1 MASADLIMKLRG
13 QDDLSKTIQGVKAEL
28 SDTEKK
34 ALKLDLIKK
43 EFDRIKDS
51 SMPLKRQLRQV
62 KALLGEMNMQGL
74 NKNDLFR
81 TMTQQAGE
89 MSDSMADANQ
99 AVAAF
104 ANDTMN
110 LEASAQALQLVAGGA
125 SLVTGAMGLL
135 GIEDEKVQQAMLKV
149 QSAISLVNGVTA
161 IANVLNKDSILMLR
175 IKKIMMD
182 ANTAST
188 ATNTVA
194 EGANAAAT
202 GISTVARNAWNVTVA
217 IGKALLGDFSG
228 LVLVAAAGLVT
239 YALCTDDSTDSQEKH
254 NKAVSDGQKIE
265 QDYSK
270 KVSSSTGEL
279 VGKYQVLRREWLSLK
294 TTAEK
299 TKWIE
304 NNQSAMD
311 GLGLSVNNLSDAE
324 NVFVENTSRVVA
336 ALEARAKA
344 EAAQQALVETYKKYY
359 EQKNRH
365 DTSTGDYYY
374 KVKPGDKI
382 NQDEAKAAGLGKGDG
397 SGWSSYTLSKQG
409 AAKVNAYRNRQ
420 AVQKKNQRNNKLDT
434 DLKKSTDF
442 YTDIIVDNTAI
453 ANKTLTSGKKTGK
466 NTGKGGGRTTTTKTT
481 PKTTPKTDKTEI
493 FNPDSLKGLEQHLSK
508 LQEEQGKLNPLNT
521 DAVEKYKNA
530 IEETKKK
537 IEQTKIKLG
546 IEVDE
551 KADENSLDALEDKL
565 KELEDK
571 RTKINVDD
579 TDSISKINADIDV
592 MKKDIEKK
600 KVKLGIEVEKSEPSI
615 KVEKESDNYTKGSNE
630 DKRLSYNNAQTKVS
644 TMKQDFEI
652 GIIGKDEFDS
662 QLKELNSQLENLGL
676 QKIDLEVDDSG
687 TIVDTS
693 DRLKELKET
702 LQNVTR
708 SMSGECGQ
716 MVEQFS
722 QLAEILGDEN
732 ADSATKAAAGL
743 VTMGEALQKI
753 GGDGMVAKV
762 GAVMAAIGQIIL
774 GFATASAQAASLG
787 PFGWLAFVGAGLA
800 TVATTIST
808 LKGFAEGGIIE
819 GASHS
824 GDKIVA
830 RVNAGEMVLN
840 KRQQG
845 NLFNLLDGNGIGHN
859 TGGGKV
865 EFVIKGSTLKG
876 VLNNYNDR
884 MNKL

>member
-13 QDDLSKTIQGVKAEL
+13 QDDLSRTLQGVKAEL

-81 TMTQQAGE
+81 SMTQQAGE
-89 MSDSMADANQ
+89 MSDAMGDANQ

-188 ATNTVA
+188 AANTVA
-194 EGANAAAT
+194 EGANATAT

-265 QDYSK
+265 QDYNK

-279 VGKYQVLRREWLSLK
+279 VGKYQVLRRQWLSLK

-299 TKWIE
+299 IKWIE

-311 GLGLSVNNLSDAE
+311 SLGLSVNNLSDAE

-344 EAAQQALVETYKKYY
+344 EAAQQALVDTYKKYY

-365 DTSTGDYYY
+365 DTSTGDFYHVA
-374 KVKPGDKI
+374 KAGDKI

-397 SGWSSYTLSKQG
+397 SGWTSYTLSKQG
-409 AAKVNAYRNRQ
+409 AAKVNAYRIKQ
-420 AVQKKNQRNNKLDT
+420 AKAKRNQRNNKLDS
-434 DLKKSTDF
+434 DLKKNTD
-442 YTDIIVDNTAI
+442 YYSDIIVENNAI
-453 ANKTLTSGKKTGK
+453 ANKTLTEGKKTGK
-466 NTGKGGGRTTTTKTT
+466 HTGKGGGHTTKTT
-481 PKTTPKTDKTEI
+481 PKTTPKTDKTEV
-493 FNPDSLKGLEQHLSK
+493 FDPSSLKGLEQHLSK
-508 LQEEQGKLNPLNT
+508 LQDEQGKLNPLNT
-521 DAVEKYKNA
+521 EAVEKYKNA

-537 IEQTKIKLG
+537 IEETKIKLG

-551 KADENSLDALEDKL
+551 KANENSLDALEDKL

-600 KVKLGIEVEKSEPSI
+600 KVKLGIEVEKSEPTI

-662 QLKELNSQLENLGL
+662 QLKELNSQLEDLGL
-676 QKIDLEVDDSG
+676 QKIDLEVDDDG
-687 TIVDTS
+687 IIVDTS

-702 LQNVTR
+702 LTNVTK

-716 MVEQFS
+716 MVEQFA

-787 PFGWLAFVGAGLA
+787 PFGWLAFLGAGLA
-800 TVATTIST
+800 AVATTIST

-819 GASHS
+819 GASHT
-824 GDKIVA
+824 GDKVLA

-840 KRQQG
+840 KRQQS

-865 EFVIKGSTLKG
+865 EFVIKGSALKG
-876 VLNNYNDR
+876 VLNNYNDK

>member
-13 QDDLSKTIQGVKAEL
+13 QDDLSKTIKGVKAEL

-51 SMPLKRQLRQV
+51 SMPLKRQLRQI
-62 KALLGEMNMQGL
+62 KGLLGEMNMQGL
-74 NKNDLFR
+74 DKNDLFKS
-81 TMTQQAGE
+81 MTQQAGE
-89 MSDSMADANQ
+89 MSDAMGDAKQ

-135 GIEDEKVQQAMLKV
+135 GVEDEKVQQAMLKV

-265 QDYSK
+265 QDYSN

-279 VGKYQVLRREWLSLK
+279 VGKYQVLRREWLLLK

-311 GLGLSVNNLSDAE
+311 NLGLSVNNLSDAE
-324 NVFVENTSRVVA
+324 NVFVSNTSRVVA

-344 EAAQQALVETYKKYY
+344 EAAQQALVDTYKKYY
-359 EQKNRH
+359 QQKNRH

-374 KVKPGDKI
+374 KVKTGDKI

-397 SGWSSYTLSKQG
+397 SGWSEYTLTKQG
-409 AAKVNAYRNRQ
+409 AAKVNAYRSKQ

-434 DLKKSTDF
+434 DLKKDTDF

-453 ANKTLTSGKKTGK
+453 ANKTL
-466 NTGKGGGRTTTTKTT
+466 KGGGHTSKHTGKSGGHTTKTT
-481 PKTTPKTDKTEI
+481 PKPDKTEV
-493 FNPDSLKGLEQHLSK
+493 FDPSSLKGLEQHLSK

-530 IEETKKK
+530 IEDTKKK
-537 IEQTKIKLG
+537 IESTKIKLG

-551 KADENSLDALEDKL
+551 KADENSLDSLEDKL

-571 RTKINVDD
+571 RTKIDVDD

-600 KVKLGIEVEKSEPSI
+600 KIKLGIETEKSEPTI
-615 KVEKESDNYTKGSNE
+615 KAEKESDNYKQGSNE

-644 TMKQDFEI
+644 TMKQYFEI

-662 QLKELNSQLENLGL
+662 QLKDLNKQLEDLGL
-676 QKIDLEVDDSG
+676 QKIDLEVDDDG

-702 LQNVTR
+702 LANVTQ

-716 MVEQFS
+716 MAEQFA

-819 GASHS
+819 GASHT
-824 GDKIVA
+824 GDKVLA

-840 KRQQG
+840 KRQQS
-845 NLFNLLDGNGIGHN
+845 NLFNLLDGNGIGQN
-859 TGGGKV
+859 TNGGKV
-865 EFVIKGSTLKG
+865 EFVIKGSALKG

>member
-13 QDDLSKTIQGVKAEL
+13 QDDLSKTIKGVKAEL

-51 SMPLKRQLRQV
+51 SMPLKRQLRQI
-62 KALLGEMNMQGL
+62 KGLLGEMNMQGL
-74 NKNDLFR
+74 DKNDLFR
-81 TMTQQAGE
+81 SMTQQAGE
-89 MSDSMADANQ
+89 MSDAMGDAKQ

-135 GIEDEKVQQAMLKV
+135 GVEDEKVQQAMLKV

-265 QDYSK
+265 QDYSN

-279 VGKYQVLRREWLSLK
+279 VGKYQVLRREWLLLK

-311 GLGLSVNNLSDAE
+311 NLGLSVNNLSDAE
-324 NVFVENTSRVVA
+324 NVFVSNTSRVVA

-344 EAAQQALVETYKKYY
+344 EAAQQALVDTYKKYY
-359 EQKNRH
+359 QQKNRH

-374 KVKPGDKI
+374 KVKTGDKI

-397 SGWSSYTLSKQG
+397 SGWSEYTLTKQG
-409 AAKVNAYRNRQ
+409 AAKVNAYRSKQ

-434 DLKKSTDF
+434 DLKKDTDF

-453 ANKTLTSGKKTGK
+453 ANKTL
-466 NTGKGGGRTTTTKTT
+466 KGGGHTSKHTGKSGGHTTKTT
-481 PKTTPKTDKTEI
+481 PKPDKTEV
-493 FNPDSLKGLEQHLSK
+493 FDPSSLKGLEQHLSK
-508 LQEEQGKLNPLNT
+508 LQEEQSKLNPLNT
-521 DAVEKYKNA
+521 EAVEKYKNA
-530 IEETKKK
+530 IEDTKKK
-537 IEQTKIKLG
+537 IESTKIKLG

-551 KADENSLDALEDKL
+551 KADENSLDSLEDKL

-571 RTKINVDD
+571 RTKIDVDD

-600 KVKLGIEVEKSEPSI
+600 KVKLGIEVEKSEPTI
-615 KVEKESDNYTKGSNE
+615 KAEKESDNYKQGSNE

-662 QLKELNSQLENLGL
+662 QLKDLNKQLEDLGL
-676 QKIDLEVDDSG
+676 QKIDLEVDDDG

-702 LQNVTR
+702 LANVTQ

-716 MVEQFS
+716 MVEQFA

-819 GASHS
+819 GASHT
-824 GDKIVA
+824 GDKVLA

-840 KRQQG
+840 KRQQS
-845 NLFNLLDGNGIGHN
+845 NLFNLLDGNGIGQN
-859 TGGGKV
+859 TNGGKV
-865 EFVIKGSTLKG
+865 EFVIKGSALKG

>member
-13 QDDLSKTIQGVKAEL
+13 QDDLSRTLQGVKAEL

-62 KALLGEMNMQGL
+62 KELLGEMNMQGL

-311 GLGLSVNNLSDAE
+311 SLGLSVNNLSDAE

-397 SGWSSYTLSKQG
+397 SGWTSYTLTKQG

-453 ANKTLTSGKKTGK
+453 ANKTLASGKKTGK
-466 NTGKGGGRTTTTKTT
+466 HSTKGGGHTTKTT
-481 PKTTPKTDKTEI
+481 PKTTPNPDKTEVY
-493 FNPDSLKGLEQHLSK
+493 NPDSLKGLEQHLSK

-600 KVKLGIEVEKSEPSI
+600 KIKLGIETEKSEPTI
-615 KVEKESDNYTKGSNE
+615 KAEKESDNYTKGSNE

-662 QLKELNSQLENLGL
+662 QLKDLNKQLEDLGL
-676 QKIDLEVDDSG
+676 QKIDLEVDDDG

-702 LQNVTR
+702 LANVTQ

-716 MVEQFS
+716 MIEQFA

-743 VTMGEALQKI
+743 VTMGGALQKI

-774 GFATASAQAASLG
+774 GFATASAQAAALG

-840 KRQQG
+840 KRQQS
-845 NLFNLLDGNGIGHN
+845 NLFNLLDGNGIGQN
-859 TGGGKV
+859 ANGGKV
-865 EFVIKGSTLKG
+865 EFVIKGSALKG

>member
-1 MASADLIMKLRG
+1 MSSADLIMKLRG

-34 ALKLDLIKK
+34 AAKLDLIKK
-43 EFDRIKDS
+43 EFDRIKES

-74 NKNDLFR
+74 NKNDLFKS
-81 TMTQQAGE
+81 MTQQAGE
-89 MSDSMADANQ
+89 MSDAMGDANQ

-202 GISTVARNAWNVTVA
+202 GISTIARNAWNVTVA

-254 NKAVSDGQKIE
+254 NKAVSDAQKIE

-270 KVSSSTGEL
+270 KVSSATGEL

-299 TKWIE
+299 TKWIAE
-304 NNQSAMD
+304 NQSAMD

-324 NVFVENTSRVVA
+324 NVFVSNTSRVVA

-344 EAAQQALVETYKKYY
+344 EAAQQALVDTYKKYY

-374 KVKPGDKI
+374 KVKTGDKI

-397 SGWSSYTLSKQG
+397 SGWSSYTLTKQG
-409 AAKVNAYRNRQ
+409 AAKVNAYRSRQ

-442 YTDIIVDNTAI
+442 YTDIIVDNTEI

-466 NTGKGGGRTTTTKTT
+466 HTGKGGHTT
-481 PKTTPKTDKTEI
+481 PKTTPKPDKTEV
-493 FNPDSLKGLEQHLSK
+493 FDPSSLKGLEQHLSK

-537 IEQTKIKLG
+537 IESTKIKLG

-571 RTKINVDD
+571 RTKIDVDD

-600 KVKLGIEVEKSEPSI
+600 KIKLGIETEKSEPSI
-615 KVEKESDNYTKGSNE
+615 KAEKESDNYNKGSNE

-662 QLKELNSQLENLGL
+662 QLKDLNSQLENLGL
-676 QKIDLEVDDSG
+676 QKIDLEVDDDG

-702 LQNVTR
+702 LANVTK

-716 MVEQFS
+716 MVEQFA

-774 GFATASAQAASLG
+774 GFATASAQAAALG
-787 PFGWLAFVGAGLA
+787 PFGWLAFLGAGLA
-800 TVATTIST
+800 AVATTIST
-808 LKGFAEGGIIE
+808 IKGFAEGGIIE
-819 GASHS
+819 GASHT
-824 GDKIVA
+824 GDKVLA

-840 KRQQG
+840 KRQQS
-845 NLFNLLDGNGIGHN
+845 NLFNLLDGNGIGQN
-859 TGGGKV
+859 ANGGKV
-865 EFVIKGSTLKG
+865 EFVIKGSALKG

>member
-13 QDDLSKTIQGVKAEL
+13 QDDLTKTIQGVKAEL

-34 ALKLDLIKK
+34 AAKLDLIKK

-74 NKNDLFR
+74 NKNDLFKS
-81 TMTQQAGE
+81 MTQQAGE
-89 MSDSMADANQ
+89 MSDAMGDANQ

-254 NKAVSDGQKIE
+254 NKAVSDAQKIE

-324 NVFVENTSRVVA
+324 NVFVSNTSRVVA

-344 EAAQQALVETYKKYY
+344 EAAQQALVDTYKKYY
-359 EQKNRH
+359 EQKNRR

-409 AAKVNAYRNRQ
+409 AAKVNAYRSRQ
-420 AVQKKNQRNNKLDT
+420 AVQKKNQRNNKLDS
-434 DLKKSTDF
+434 DLKKSTDY

-453 ANKTLTSGKKTGK
+453 ANKTLRSGKKTVK
-466 NTGKGGGRTTTTKTT
+466 NTGKGGGHTTTTKTT
-481 PKTTPKTDKTEI
+481 PKPDKTEV
-493 FNPDSLKGLEQHLSK
+493 FDPSSLKGLEQHLSK
-508 LQEEQGKLNPLNT
+508 LQEEQSKLNPLNT
-521 DAVEKYKNA
+521 EAVEKYKNA

-537 IEQTKIKLG
+537 IEETKIKLG

-551 KADENSLDALEDKL
+551 KS
-565 KELEDK
+565 
-571 RTKINVDD
+571 
-579 TDSISKINADIDV
+579 
-592 MKKDIEKK
+592 
-600 KVKLGIEVEKSEPSI
+600 VEKSEATI
-615 KVEKESDNYTKGSNE
+615 KAVKESDNFAIGSNE

-662 QLKELNSQLENLGL
+662 QLKELNSQLEELGL
-676 QKIDLEVDDSG
+676 QTIDLEIDDDG
-687 TIVDTS
+687 TIYDTS

-716 MVEQFS
+716 MVEQFA

-800 TVATTIST
+800 AVATTIST
-808 LKGFAEGGIIE
+808 IKGFAEGGIIE

-840 KRQQG
+840 KRQQS
-845 NLFNLLDGNGIGHN
+845 NLFNLLDGNGIGQN
-859 TGGGKV
+859 ANGGKV

>member
-13 QDDLSKTIQGVKAEL
+13 QDDLSRTLQGVKAEL

-34 ALKLDLIKK
+34 ALKLDLIKR

-74 NKNDLFR
+74 DKNDLFR
-81 TMTQQAGE
+81 SMTQQAGE
-89 MSDSMADANQ
+89 MSDAMADANQ

-110 LEASAQALQLVAGGA
+110 LEASAQALQLVAGSA

-265 QDYSK
+265 QDYNK

-279 VGKYQVLRREWLSLK
+279 VGKYQVLRRQWMALK

-299 TKWIE
+299 TKWIV

-311 GLGLSVNNLSDAE
+311 NLGLSVNNLSDAE

-344 EAAQQALVETYKKYY
+344 EAAQQALVDTYKKYY

-365 DTSTGDYYY
+365 DTSTGDFYHVA
-374 KVKPGDKI
+374 KAGDKI
-382 NQDEAKAAGLGKGDG
+382 DNDEARAAGLGRGDG
-397 SGWSSYTLSKQG
+397 GGGLSSYKLSAQG
-409 AAKVNAYRNRQ
+409 AAKVNAYRIRQ
-420 AVQKKNQRNNKLDT
+420 AKAKRDQRNNKLES
-434 DLKKSTDF
+434 DLKKNTD
-442 YTDIIVDNTAI
+442 YYSDIIVENNAI
-453 ANKTLTSGKKTGK
+453 ANKTLTGGKKTGK
-466 NTGKGGGRTTTTKTT
+466 HTGKGGGRTTTTKTT
-481 PKTTPKTDKTEI
+481 PKTTPKPDKTEV
-493 FNPDSLKGLEQHLSK
+493 FDPLSLKGLEQHLSK
-508 LQEEQGKLNPLNT
+508 LQEEQSKLNPLNT
-521 DAVEKYKNA
+521 EAVEKYKNA

-537 IEQTKIKLG
+537 IEATKIKLG

-551 KADENSLDALEDKL
+551 KS
-565 KELEDK
+565 
-571 RTKINVDD
+571 
-579 TDSISKINADIDV
+579 
-592 MKKDIEKK
+592 
-600 KVKLGIEVEKSEPSI
+600 VEKSEATI
-615 KVEKESDNYTKGSNE
+615 KEAKLSDNFNKGSNE
-630 DKRLSYNNAQTKVS
+630 DKRLSYNNAQSKVS
-644 TMKQDFEI
+644 TMKSDFEI
-652 GIIGKDEFDS
+652 GIINKDEFDS
-662 QLKELNSQLENLGL
+662 QLRDLNSQLEELGL
-676 QKIDLEVDDSG
+676 QTIDLEIDDDG
-687 TIVDTS
+687 TIYDTS
-693 DRLKELKET
+693 DRLKALQET
-702 LQNVTR
+702 LANVTQ

-722 QLAEILGDEN
+722 QLAEIIGDEN

-774 GFATASAQAASLG
+774 GFATASAQAAALG

-800 TVATTIST
+800 AVATTIST

-819 GASHS
+819 GASHT
-824 GDKIVA
+824 GDKVLA

-840 KRQQG
+840 KRQQS
-845 NLFNLLDGNGIGHN
+845 NLFNLLDGNGIGHSAN
-859 TGGGKV
+859 SGKV

-876 VLNNYNDR
+876 VLNNYNDM

>member
-74 NKNDLFR
+74 DKNDLFR
-81 TMTQQAGE
+81 SMTQQAGE
-89 MSDSMADANQ
+89 MSDAMADANQ

-254 NKAVSDGQKIE
+254 NKAVSDAQKIE

-311 GLGLSVNNLSDAE
+311 NLGLSVNNLSDAE
-324 NVFVENTSRVVA
+324 NVFVSNTSRVVA

-344 EAAQQALVETYKKYY
+344 EAAQQALVDTYKKYY

-397 SGWSSYTLSKQG
+397 SGWSSYTLTKQG
-409 AAKVNAYRNRQ
+409 AAKVNAYRNKQ

-453 ANKTLTSGKKTGK
+453 ANKTLKGGKHTSK
-466 NTGKGGGRTTTTKTT
+466 NTVKGGHTTKTT

-508 LQEEQGKLNPLNT
+508 LQEEQGKLNPLST

-565 KELEDK
+565 KKLEDK
-571 RTKINVDD
+571 RTKIDVDD

-600 KVKLGIEVEKSEPSI
+600 KVKLGIEVEKSEPTI
-615 KVEKESDNYTKGSNE
+615 KAEKESDNYTKGSNE

-662 QLKELNSQLENLGL
+662 QLKDLNSQLENLGL
-676 QKIDLEVDDSG
+676 QTIDLEIDDDG

-702 LQNVTR
+702 LANVTK

-774 GFATASAQAASLG
+774 GFATASAQAAALG

-865 EFVIKGSTLKG
+865 EFVIKGSALKG

>member
-13 QDDLSKTIQGVKAEL
+13 QDDLSRTLQGVKAEL

-34 ALKLDLIKK
+34 ALKLDLIKR

-254 NKAVSDGQKIE
+254 NKAVSDAQKIE
-265 QDYSK
+265 QDYSR

-279 VGKYQVLRREWLSLK
+279 VGKYQVLRRQWLSLK

-299 TKWIE
+299 IKWIE
-304 NNQSAMD
+304 ANQSAMD
-311 GLGLSVNNLSDAE
+311 SLGLSVNSLSDAE

-374 KVKPGDKI
+374 KVKTGDKI

-397 SGWSSYTLSKQG
+397 SGWSSYTLTKQG

-453 ANKTLTSGKKTGK
+453 ANKTLKSGKKTGK

-481 PKTTPKTDKTEI
+481 PKTDKTEV
-493 FNPDSLKGLEQHLSK
+493 FDPSSLKGLEQHLSK

-537 IEQTKIKLG
+537 IEETKIKLG
-546 IEVDE
+546 VEVDE
-551 KADENSLDALEDKL
+551 KADKNSLDALEDKL

-615 KVEKESDNYTKGSNE
+615 KAEKESDNYTKGSNE

-652 GIIGKDEFDS
+652 GIINKDEFDS
-662 QLKELNSQLENLGL
+662 QLKELNSQLEDLGL
-676 QKIDLEVDDSG
+676 QKIDLEVDDDG

-702 LQNVTR
+702 LANVTK

-716 MVEQFS
+716 MVEQFA

-787 PFGWLAFVGAGLA
+787 PFGWLAFLGAGLA
-800 TVATTIST
+800 AVATTIST

-819 GASHS
+819 GASHT
-824 GDKIVA
+824 GDKILA

-840 KRQQG
+840 KRQQS
-845 NLFNLLDGNGIGHN
+845 NLFNLLDGNGIGQN
-859 TGGGKV
+859 ANGGKV
-865 EFVIKGSTLKG
+865 EFVIKGSALKG

>member
-13 QDDLSKTIQGVKAEL
+13 QDDLSRTLQGVKAEL

-43 EFDRIKDS
+43 EFERIKDS

-81 TMTQQAGE
+81 SMTQQAGE
-89 MSDSMADANQ
+89 MSDAMGDANQ

-110 LEASAQALQLVAGGA
+110 LEASAQALQLVAGSA

-175 IKKIMMD
+175 VKKIMMD

-194 EGANAAAT
+194 EGVNAAAT
-202 GISTVARNAWNVTVA
+202 GVSTVARNAWNVTVA

-265 QDYSK
+265 QDYNK

-279 VGKYQVLRREWLSLK
+279 VGKYQVLRRQWLSLK

-311 GLGLSVNNLSDAE
+311 NLGLSVNNLSDAE

-344 EAAQQALVETYKKYY
+344 EAAQQALVDTYKKYY

-365 DTSTGDYYY
+365 DTSTGDFYHR
-374 KVKPGDKI
+374 VKAGDKI
-382 NQDEAKAAGLGKGDG
+382 DNDEARAAGLGRGDG
-397 SGWSSYTLSKQG
+397 GGGLSSYKLSAQG
-409 AAKVNAYRNRQ
+409 AAKVNAYRIQQ
-420 AVQKKNQRNNKLDT
+420 AKAQRNQRNNKLDAE
-434 DLKKSTDF
+434 LKKNTDY
-442 YTDIIVDNTAI
+442 YTDIIVENNAI
-453 ANKTLTSGKKTGK
+453 ADKTLTGGKKTGK
-466 NTGKGGGRTTTTKTT
+466 HTGKGGGRTTTTTTKTT
-481 PKTTPKTDKTEI
+481 PKPDKTEV
-493 FNPDSLKGLEQHLSK
+493 FDPSSLKGLEQHLSK
-508 LQEEQGKLNPLNT
+508 LQEEQSKLNPLNT
-521 DAVEKYKNA
+521 EAVEKYKNA

-537 IEQTKIKLG
+537 IEETKIKLG

-551 KADENSLDALEDKL
+551 KS
-565 KELEDK
+565 
-571 RTKINVDD
+571 
-579 TDSISKINADIDV
+579 
-592 MKKDIEKK
+592 
-600 KVKLGIEVEKSEPSI
+600 VEKSEATI
-615 KVEKESDNYTKGSNE
+615 KAEKISDNFGIGSNE
-630 DKRLSYNNAQTKVS
+630 DKRLSYNNAQSKVS
-644 TMKQDFEI
+644 TMKQDYEI
-652 GIIGKDEFDS
+652 GIINKDEFDS
-662 QLKELNSQLENLGL
+662 QLKDLNKQLEDLGL
-676 QKIDLEVDDSG
+676 QTIDLEIDDNG
-687 TIVDTS
+687 TIYDTS
-693 DRLKELKET
+693 DRLKELQET
-702 LQNVTR
+702 LANVTQ
-708 SMSGECGQ
+708 SMSGEVGQ

-732 ADSATKAAAGL
+732 ADATTKTAAGL

-774 GFATASAQAASLG
+774 GFATASAQAAALG

-819 GASHS
+819 GASHT
-824 GDKIVA
+824 GDKVFA

-840 KRQQG
+840 KRQQS
-845 NLFNLLDGNGIGHN
+845 NLFNLLDGNGIGHGAN
-859 TGGGKV
+859 SGKV

-876 VLNNYNDR
+876 VLNNYNDM

>member
-13 QDDLSKTIQGVKAEL
+13 QDDLSRTLQGVKAEL

-34 ALKLDLIKK
+34 AAKLDIIKK

-81 TMTQQAGE
+81 SMTQQAGE
-89 MSDSMADANQ
+89 MSDAMGDANQ

-265 QDYSK
+265 QDYNK

-279 VGKYQVLRREWLSLK
+279 VGKYQVLRRQWLSLK

-304 NNQSAMD
+304 DNQSAMD
-311 GLGLSVNNLSDAE
+311 SLGLSVNSLSDAE

-344 EAAQQALVETYKKYY
+344 EAAQQALVDTYKKYY

-365 DTSTGDYYY
+365 DTSTGDFYY
-374 KVKPGDKI
+374 KVKAGDKI
-382 NQDEAKAAGLGKGDG
+382 SNDEARAAGVGRGDG
-397 SGWSSYTLSKQG
+397 GGLTSYKLTGQG
-409 AAKVNAYRNRQ
+409 AKKINAYRNKQ
-420 AVQKKNQRNNKLDT
+420 AAQLRKQRNDKLDT

-453 ANKTLTSGKKTGK
+453 ANKTLRSGKKTVK
-466 NTGKGGGRTTTTKTT
+466 HTGKGGGHTTKTT
-481 PKTTPKTDKTEI
+481 PKPDKTEVY
-493 FNPDSLKGLEQHLSK
+493 NPDSLKGLEQHLSK

-521 DAVEKYKNA
+521 ESVEKYKNA

-571 RTKINVDD
+571 RTKIDVDD

-615 KVEKESDNYTKGSNE
+615 KAEKESDNYTKGSNE

-662 QLKELNSQLENLGL
+662 QLKELNSQLEDLGL
-676 QKIDLEVDDSG
+676 QKIDLEIDDDG

-702 LQNVTR
+702 LANVTQ

-716 MVEQFS
+716 MVEQFA

-800 TVATTIST
+800 AVATTIST
-808 LKGFAEGGIIE
+808 IKGFAEGGIIE

-840 KRQQG
+840 KRQQS

-859 TGGGKV
+859 ANGGKV
-865 EFVIKGSTLKG
+865 EFVIKGSALKG

>member
-13 QDDLSKTIQGVKAEL
+13 QDDLSRTLQGVKAEL

-34 ALKLDLIKK
+34 AAKLDLIKR

-254 NKAVSDGQKIE
+254 NKAVSDSQKIE

-311 GLGLSVNNLSDAE
+311 GLGLSVNSLSDAE

-344 EAAQQALVETYKKYY
+344 EAAQQALVDTYKKYY

-374 KVKPGDKI
+374 KVKTGDKI

-409 AAKVNAYRNRQ
+409 AAKVNAYRSRQ
-420 AVQKKNQRNNKLDT
+420 AVQKKNQRNNKLDS
-434 DLKKSTDF
+434 DLKKSTDY

-453 ANKTLTSGKKTGK
+453 ANKTLKGGKHTSRH
-466 NTGKGGGRTTTTKTT
+466 TGKGGGRTTTTKTT
-481 PKTTPKTDKTEI
+481 TKTTPKTDKAEV
-493 FNPDSLKGLEQHLSK
+493 FDPSSLKGLEQHLSK
-508 LQEEQGKLNPLNT
+508 LQEEQSKLNPLST
-521 DAVEKYKNA
+521 EAVEKYKNA

-551 KADENSLDALEDKL
+551 KS
-565 KELEDK
+565 
-571 RTKINVDD
+571 
-579 TDSISKINADIDV
+579 
-592 MKKDIEKK
+592 
-600 KVKLGIEVEKSEPSI
+600 VEKSEATI
-615 KVEKESDNYTKGSNE
+615 KEQKISDYFGKGSNE
-630 DKRLSYNNAQTKVS
+630 DKRLSYNNAQSKVS
-644 TMKQDFEI
+644 TMKSDFEI
-652 GIIGKDEFDS
+652 GIINKDEFDS
-662 QLKELNSQLENLGL
+662 QLKELNSQLEDLGL
-676 QKIDLEVDDSG
+676 QTIDLEIDDNG
-687 TIVDTS
+687 TIYDTS
-693 DRLKELKET
+693 DRLKALKET
-702 LQNVTR
+702 LANVTR

-787 PFGWLAFVGAGLA
+787 PFGWLAFLGAGLA
-800 TVATTIST
+800 AVATTIST

-840 KRQQG
+840 KRQQS
-845 NLFNLLDGNGIGHN
+845 NLFNLLDGNGIGQN
-859 TGGGKV
+859 ANGGKV

>member
-74 NKNDLFR
+74 DKNDLFR
-81 TMTQQAGE
+81 SMTQQAGE
-89 MSDSMADANQ
+89 MSDAMADANQ

-254 NKAVSDGQKIE
+254 NKAVSDAQKIE

-311 GLGLSVNNLSDAE
+311 NLGLSVNNLSDAE
-324 NVFVENTSRVVA
+324 NVFVSNTSRVVA

-344 EAAQQALVETYKKYY
+344 EAAQQALVDTYKKYY

-374 KVKPGDKI
+374 KVKTGDKI

-409 AAKVNAYRNRQ
+409 AAKVNAYRSRQ
-420 AVQKKNQRNNKLDT
+420 AVQKKNQRNNRLDT
-434 DLKKSTDF
+434 YLKKSTDF

-453 ANKTLTSGKKTGK
+453 ANKTLKGGKHTSK
-466 NTGKGGGRTTTTKTT
+466 NTVKGGHTTKTT
-481 PKTTPKTDKTEI
+481 QKTTPKTDKTEI

-508 LQEEQGKLNPLNT
+508 LQEEQGKLNPLST

-565 KELEDK
+565 KKLEDK
-571 RTKINVDD
+571 RTKIDVDD

-600 KVKLGIEVEKSEPSI
+600 KVKLGIEVEKSEPTI
-615 KVEKESDNYTKGSNE
+615 KAEKESDNYTKGSNE

-662 QLKELNSQLENLGL
+662 QLKDLNSQLENLGL
-676 QKIDLEVDDSG
+676 QTIDLEIDDDG

-702 LQNVTR
+702 LANVTK

-774 GFATASAQAASLG
+774 GFATASAQAAALG
-787 PFGWLAFVGAGLA
+787 PFGWLAFLGAGLA
-800 TVATTIST
+800 AVATTIST

-819 GASHS
+819 GASHT
-824 GDKIVA
+824 GDKVLA

-840 KRQQG
+840 KRQQS

-865 EFVIKGSTLKG
+865 EFVIKGSALKG

>member
-13 QDDLSKTIQGVKAEL
+13 QDDLSRTLQGVKAEL

-34 ALKLDLIKK
+34 AAKLDLIKK

-62 KALLGEMNMQGL
+62 KELLGEMNMQGL

-188 ATNTVA
+188 AANTVA
-194 EGANAAAT
+194 EGANATAT

-265 QDYSK
+265 QDYNK

-304 NNQSAMD
+304 NNQSAME

-324 NVFVENTSRVVA
+324 NVFVSNTSRVVA

-374 KVKPGDKI
+374 KVKTGDKI

-409 AAKVNAYRNRQ
+409 AAKVNAYRSRQ

-453 ANKTLTSGKKTGK
+453 ANKTLRSGKKTGK
-466 NTGKGGGRTTTTKTT
+466 NTGKGGGHTT
-481 PKTTPKTDKTEI
+481 KTTPKTDKTEI

-551 KADENSLDALEDKL
+551 KADENSLDSLEDKL

-571 RTKINVDD
+571 RTKIDVDD

-600 KVKLGIEVEKSEPSI
+600 KIKLGIETEKSEPTI
-615 KVEKESDNYTKGSNE
+615 KAEKESDNYTKGSNE

-652 GIIGKDEFDS
+652 GIINKDEFDS
-662 QLKELNSQLENLGL
+662 QLKELNSQLEDLGL
-676 QKIDLEVDDSG
+676 QKIDLEVDDDG

-702 LQNVTR
+702 LANVTK

-716 MVEQFS
+716 MVEQFA

-743 VTMGEALQKI
+743 VTMGDALQKI
-753 GGDGMVAKV
+753 GGDGIVAKV

-774 GFATASAQAASLG
+774 GFATASAQAAALG

-824 GDKIVA
+824 GDNIVA

-840 KRQQG
+840 KRQQS

-865 EFVIKGSTLKG
+865 EFVIKGSALKG

>member
-13 QDDLSKTIQGVKAEL
+13 QDDLSRTIQGVKAEL

-34 ALKLDLIKK
+34 AAKLDLIKK

-254 NKAVSDGQKIE
+254 NKAVSDAQKIE

-324 NVFVENTSRVVA
+324 NVFVSNTSRVVA

-344 EAAQQALVETYKKYY
+344 EAAQQALVDTYKKYY

-374 KVKPGDKI
+374 KVKTGDKI

-397 SGWSSYTLSKQG
+397 SGWTSYTLTKQG
-409 AAKVNAYRNRQ
+409 AAKVNAYRSKQ
-420 AVQKKNQRNNKLDT
+420 AVQKKNQRNNKLDA
-434 DLKKSTDF
+434 DLKKSTDY

-453 ANKTLTSGKKTGK
+453 ANKTLRSGKHTSKH
-466 NTGKGGGRTTTTKTT
+466 TGKGGGRTTTTKTT
-481 PKTTPKTDKTEI
+481 PKPDKTEV
-493 FNPDSLKGLEQHLSK
+493 FDPASLKGLEQHLSK

-537 IEQTKIKLG
+537 IEETKIKLG
-546 IEVDE
+546 VEVDE

-571 RTKINVDD
+571 RTKIDVDD
-579 TDSISKINADIDV
+579 TDSVAKINADIDV

-615 KVEKESDNYTKGSNE
+615 KAEKESDNYTKGSNE

-662 QLKELNSQLENLGL
+662 QLKDLNSQLEDLGL
-676 QKIDLEVDDSG
+676 QKIDLEVDDDG
-687 TIVDTS
+687 TIIDTS

-702 LQNVTR
+702 LANVTQ
-708 SMSGECGQ
+708 SMSGEVGR

-774 GFATASAQAASLG
+774 GFATASAQAAALG

-800 TVATTIST
+800 AVATTIST
-808 LKGFAEGGIIE
+808 IKGFAEGGIIE

-824 GDKIVA
+824 GDNIVA

-840 KRQQG
+840 KRQQS
-845 NLFNLLDGNGIGHN
+845 NLFNLLDGNGIGQN
-859 TGGGKV
+859 ANGGKV
-865 EFVIKGSTLKG
+865 EFVIKGSALKG

>member
-13 QDDLSKTIQGVKAEL
+13 QDDLTKTINGVKAEL

-34 ALKLDLIKK
+34 AAKLDLIKK

-74 NKNDLFR
+74 NKNDLFK

-188 ATNTVA
+188 AANTVA
-194 EGANAAAT
+194 EGANATAT

-294 TTAEK
+294 TTEEK

-324 NVFVENTSRVVA
+324 NVFVSNTSRVVA

-344 EAAQQALVETYKKYY
+344 EAAQQALVDTYKKYY

-409 AAKVNAYRNRQ
+409 AAKVNAYRSRQ
-420 AVQKKNQRNNKLDT
+420 AVQKKNKRNNKLES
-434 DLKKSTDF
+434 DLKKSTDY

-453 ANKTLTSGKKTGK
+453 ANKTLKGGKHTSRHTV
-466 NTGKGGGRTTTTKTT
+466 KGGGGHTTKTTTKTT
-481 PKTTPKTDKTEI
+481 PKPDKTEV
-493 FNPDSLKGLEQHLSK
+493 FDPSSLKGLEQHLSK
-508 LQEEQGKLNPLNT
+508 LQEEQSKLNPLNT
-521 DAVEKYKNA
+521 EAVEKYKNA

-537 IEQTKIKLG
+537 IEATKIKLG

-551 KADENSLDALEDKL
+551 KS
-565 KELEDK
+565 
-571 RTKINVDD
+571 
-579 TDSISKINADIDV
+579 
-592 MKKDIEKK
+592 
-600 KVKLGIEVEKSEPSI
+600 VEKSEPTI
-615 KVEKESDNYTKGSNE
+615 KAEKESDNYTKGSNE

-662 QLKELNSQLENLGL
+662 QLKELNSQLEDLGL
-676 QKIDLEVDDSG
+676 QKIDLEIDDDG

-716 MVEQFS
+716 MVEQFA

-787 PFGWLAFVGAGLA
+787 PFGWLAFLGAGLA
-800 TVATTIST
+800 AVATTIST

-819 GASHS
+819 GASHT
-824 GDKIVA
+824 GDKVLA

-840 KRQQG
+840 KRQQS
-845 NLFNLLDGNGIGHN
+845 NLFNLLDGNGIGQN
-859 TGGGKV
+859 ANGGKV
-865 EFVIKGSTLKG
+865 EFVIKGSALKG

>member
-13 QDDLSKTIQGVKAEL
+13 QDDLTKTIQGVKAEL

-34 ALKLDLIKK
+34 AAKLDLIKK

-182 ANTAST
+182 ANTVST
-188 ATNTVA
+188 TTNTVA

-202 GISTVARNAWNVTVA
+202 SISTVARNAWNVTVA

-265 QDYSK
+265 QDYNK

-279 VGKYQVLRREWLSLK
+279 VGKYQVLRRQWLSLK

-311 GLGLSVNNLSDAE
+311 SLGLSVNNLSDAE
-324 NVFVENTSRVVA
+324 NVFVSNTSRVVA

-344 EAAQQALVETYKKYY
+344 EAAQQSLVETYKKYY

-365 DTSTGDYYY
+365 DTSTGDFYY
-374 KVKPGDKI
+374 KVKAGDKI
-382 NQDEAKAAGLGKGDG
+382 NQNEAKAAGLGKGDG

-409 AAKVNAYRNRQ
+409 AAKVNAYRSRQ
-420 AVQKKNQRNNKLDT
+420 AVQKKNQRNNKLDS
-434 DLKKSTDF
+434 DLKKSTDY

-453 ANKTLTSGKKTGK
+453 ANKTLKGGKKTGK
-466 NTGKGGGRTTTTKTT
+466 NTGKGGGHTAKTT
-481 PKTTPKTDKTEI
+481 PKTTPKPDKTEV
-493 FNPDSLKGLEQHLSK
+493 FDPSSLKGLEQHLSK

-600 KVKLGIEVEKSEPSI
+600 KIKLGIETEKSEPTI
-615 KVEKESDNYTKGSNE
+615 KAEKESDNYTKGSNE

-652 GIIGKDEFDS
+652 GIINKDEFDS
-662 QLKELNSQLENLGL
+662 QLKELNSQLEELGL
-676 QKIDLEVDDSG
+676 QTIDLEIDDDG

-693 DRLKELKET
+693 DRLKALQET
-702 LQNVTR
+702 LANVTQ

-753 GGDGMVAKV
+753 GSDGMVAKV

-774 GFATASAQAASLG
+774 GFATASAQAAALG

-824 GDKIVA
+824 GDKIIA

-840 KRQQG
+840 KRQQS
-845 NLFNLLDGNGIGHN
+845 NLFNLLDGNGIGQN
-859 TGGGKV
+859 ANGGKV

>member
-13 QDDLSKTIQGVKAEL
+13 QDDLSKTIKGVKAEL

-51 SMPLKRQLRQV
+51 STPLKRQLRQI
-62 KALLGEMNMQGL
+62 KGLLGEMNMQGL
-74 NKNDLFR
+74 DKNDLFKS
-81 TMTQQAGE
+81 MTQQAGE
-89 MSDSMADANQ
+89 MSDAMGDAKQ

-135 GIEDEKVQQAMLKV
+135 GVEDEKVQQAMLKV

-265 QDYSK
+265 QDYSN

-279 VGKYQVLRREWLSLK
+279 VGKYQVLRREWLLLK

-311 GLGLSVNNLSDAE
+311 NLGLSVNNLSDAE
-324 NVFVENTSRVVA
+324 NVFVSNTSRVVA

-344 EAAQQALVETYKKYY
+344 EAAQQALVDTYKKYY
-359 EQKNRH
+359 QQKNRH

-374 KVKPGDKI
+374 KVKTGDKI

-397 SGWSSYTLSKQG
+397 SGWSEYTLTKQG
-409 AAKVNAYRNRQ
+409 AAKVNAYRSKQ

-453 ANKTLTSGKKTGK
+453 ANKTLKGGGHTSKH
-466 NTGKGGGRTTTTKTT
+466 TGKGGGHTTKTT
-481 PKTTPKTDKTEI
+481 PKTTPKPDKTEV
-493 FNPDSLKGLEQHLSK
+493 FDPSSLKGLEQHLSK
-508 LQEEQGKLNPLNT
+508 LQEEQSKLNPLNT
-521 DAVEKYKNA
+521 EAVEKYKNA
-530 IEETKKK
+530 IEDTKKK
-537 IEQTKIKLG
+537 IESTKIKLG

-551 KADENSLDALEDKL
+551 KADENSLDSLEDKL

-571 RTKINVDD
+571 RTKIDVDD
-579 TDSISKINADIDV
+579 TDSISKINADIVV

-600 KVKLGIEVEKSEPSI
+600 KIKLGIETEKSEPTI
-615 KVEKESDNYTKGSNE
+615 KAEKESDNYKQGSNE

-662 QLKELNSQLENLGL
+662 QLKGLNKQLEDLGL
-676 QKIDLEVDDSG
+676 QKIDLEVDDDG

-702 LQNVTR
+702 LANVTQ

-716 MVEQFS
+716 MVEQFA

-819 GASHS
+819 GASHT
-824 GDKIVA
+824 GDKVLA

-840 KRQQG
+840 KRQQS
-845 NLFNLLDGNGIGHN
+845 NLFNLLDGNGIGQN
-859 TGGGKV
+859 TNGGKV
-865 EFVIKGSTLKG
+865 EFVIKGSALKG

>member
-34 ALKLDLIKK
+34 AAKLDLIKK

-74 NKNDLFR
+74 NKNDLFKS
-81 TMTQQAGE
+81 MTQQAGE
-89 MSDSMADANQ
+89 MSDAMGDANQ

-254 NKAVSDGQKIE
+254 NKAVSDAQKIE

-270 KVSSSTGEL
+270 KVASSTGEL

-324 NVFVENTSRVVA
+324 NVFVSNTSRVVA

-409 AAKVNAYRNRQ
+409 AAKVNAYRSRQ
-420 AVQKKNQRNNKLDT
+420 AVQKKNQRNNKLDS
-434 DLKKSTDF
+434 DLKKSTDY

-453 ANKTLTSGKKTGK
+453 ANKTLRSGKKTGK
-466 NTGKGGGRTTTTKTT
+466 NTGKGGGHTTTTKTT
-481 PKTTPKTDKTEI
+481 PKPDKTEV
-493 FNPDSLKGLEQHLSK
+493 FDPSSLKGLEQHLSK
-508 LQEEQGKLNPLNT
+508 LQEEQSKLNPLNAE
-521 DAVEKYKNA
+521 AVEKYKNA

-537 IEQTKIKLG
+537 IEETKIKLG

-551 KADENSLDALEDKL
+551 KS
-565 KELEDK
+565 
-571 RTKINVDD
+571 
-579 TDSISKINADIDV
+579 
-592 MKKDIEKK
+592 
-600 KVKLGIEVEKSEPSI
+600 VEKSEATI
-615 KVEKESDNYTKGSNE
+615 KAVKESDNFAIGSNE

-662 QLKELNSQLENLGL
+662 QLKELNSQLEDLGL
-676 QKIDLEVDDSG
+676 QKIDLEVDDDG
-687 TIVDTS
+687 TIIDTS

-702 LQNVTR
+702 LQNVTK

-716 MVEQFS
+716 MVQQFS

-787 PFGWLAFVGAGLA
+787 PFGWLAFLGAGLA
-800 TVATTIST
+800 AVATTIST
-808 LKGFAEGGIIE
+808 IKGFAEGGIIE

-840 KRQQG
+840 KRQQS

-865 EFVIKGSTLKG
+865 EFVIKGSALKG
-876 VLNNYNDR
+876 VLNNYNDK

>member
-34 ALKLDLIKK
+34 AAKLDLIKK

-74 NKNDLFR
+74 NKNDLFKS
-81 TMTQQAGE
+81 MTQQAGE
-89 MSDSMADANQ
+89 MSDAMGDANQ

-110 LEASAQALQLVAGGA
+110 LEASAQALQLVAGSA

-135 GIEDEKVQQAMLKV
+135 GIEDEKIQQAMLKV

-202 GISTVARNAWNVTVA
+202 GISTIARNAWNVTVA

-228 LVLVAAAGLVT
+228 LVMVAAAGLVT

-254 NKAVSDGQKIE
+254 NKAVSDAQKIE

-311 GLGLSVNNLSDAE
+311 SLGLSVDNLSDAE
-324 NVFVENTSRVVA
+324 NVFVSNTSRVVA

-344 EAAQQALVETYKKYY
+344 EAAQQALVDTYKKYY

-374 KVKPGDKI
+374 KVKTGDKI

-397 SGWSSYTLSKQG
+397 SGWSSYTLTKQG
-409 AAKVNAYRNRQ
+409 AAKVNAYRSRQ

-442 YTDIIVDNTAI
+442 YTDIIVDNTEI

-466 NTGKGGGRTTTTKTT
+466 HTVKGGHTT
-481 PKTTPKTDKTEI
+481 PKTTPKPDKTEV
-493 FNPDSLKGLEQHLSK
+493 FDPSSLKGLEQHLSK
-508 LQEEQGKLNPLNT
+508 LQEEQGKLNPLST

-600 KVKLGIEVEKSEPSI
+600 KVKLGIEVEKSEPTI
-615 KVEKESDNYTKGSNE
+615 KAEKESDNYKQGSNE

-662 QLKELNSQLENLGL
+662 QLKDLNSQLENLGL
-676 QKIDLEVDDSG
+676 QKIDLEVDDDG

-702 LQNVTR
+702 LANVTQ

-716 MVEQFS
+716 MVEQFAK
-722 QLAEILGDEN
+722 LAEILGDEN

-774 GFATASAQAASLG
+774 GFATASAQAAALG

-808 LKGFAEGGIIE
+808 IKGFAEGGIIE
-819 GASHS
+819 GASHT
-824 GDKIVA
+824 GDKVLA

-840 KRQQG
+840 KRQQS
-845 NLFNLLDGNGIGHN
+845 NLFNLLDGNGIGQN
-859 TGGGKV
+859 ANGGKV
-865 EFVIKGSTLKG
+865 EFVIKGSALKG

>member
-13 QDDLSKTIQGVKAEL
+13 QDDLTKTINGVKAEL

-34 ALKLDLIKK
+34 AAKLDLIKK

-202 GISTVARNAWNVTVA
+202 SISTVARNAWNVTVA

-254 NKAVSDGQKIE
+254 NKAVSDAQKIE

-324 NVFVENTSRVVA
+324 NVFVSNTSRVVA

-344 EAAQQALVETYKKYY
+344 EAAQQALVDTYKKYY

-374 KVKPGDKI
+374 KVKSGDKI

-409 AAKVNAYRNRQ
+409 AAKVNAYRSRQ
-420 AVQKKNQRNNKLDT
+420 ANAKRNQRNNKLNS

-453 ANKTLTSGKKTGK
+453 ANKTLTNGKKTGK
-466 NTGKGGGRTTTTKTT
+466 NTGKGGHTTKTT
-481 PKTTPKTDKTEI
+481 PKPDKTEV
-493 FNPDSLKGLEQHLSK
+493 FDPSSLKGLEQHLSK

-551 KADENSLDALEDKL
+551 KADKNSLDALEDKL

-600 KVKLGIEVEKSEPSI
+600 KIKLGIETEKSEPSI
-615 KVEKESDNYTKGSNE
+615 KIEKESDNYTKGSNE
-630 DKRLSYNNAQTKVS
+630 DKRLSYNNAQSKVS
-644 TMKQDFEI
+644 TMKSDFEI

-662 QLKELNSQLENLGL
+662 QLKDLNSQLENLGL
-676 QKIDLEVDDSG
+676 QKIDLEVDDDG

-702 LQNVTR
+702 LANVTK

-774 GFATASAQAASLG
+774 GFATASAQAAALG
-787 PFGWLAFVGAGLA
+787 PFGWLAFLGAGLA
-800 TVATTIST
+800 AVATTIST

-840 KRQQG
+840 KRQQS

-865 EFVIKGSTLKG
+865 EFVIKGSALKG

>member
-13 QDDLSKTIQGVKAEL
+13 QDDLTKTINGVKAEL

-34 ALKLDLIKK
+34 AAKLDLIKK

-188 ATNTVA
+188 AANTVA
-194 EGANAAAT
+194 EGANATAT

-265 QDYSK
+265 QDYNK

-311 GLGLSVNNLSDAE
+311 SLGLSVNNLSDAE
-324 NVFVENTSRVVA
+324 NVFVSNTSRVVA

-344 EAAQQALVETYKKYY
+344 EAAQQALVDTYKKYY

-374 KVKPGDKI
+374 KVKTGDKI

-397 SGWSSYTLSKQG
+397 SGWTSYTLTKQG
-409 AAKVNAYRNRQ
+409 AAKVNAYRIKQ
-420 AVQKKNQRNNKLDT
+420 ANAKRNQRNNKLDT

-453 ANKTLTSGKKTGK
+453 ANKTLASGKKTGK
-466 NTGKGGGRTTTTKTT
+466 HSTKGGGHTTKTT
-481 PKTTPKTDKTEI
+481 PKTTPKPDKTEV
-493 FNPDSLKGLEQHLSK
+493 FDPSSLKGLEQHLSK
-508 LQEEQGKLNPLNT
+508 LQEEQSKLNPLNT
-521 DAVEKYKNA
+521 EAVEKYKNA

-537 IEQTKIKLG
+537 IEDTKIKLG

-551 KADENSLDALEDKL
+551 KS
-565 KELEDK
+565 
-571 RTKINVDD
+571 
-579 TDSISKINADIDV
+579 
-592 MKKDIEKK
+592 
-600 KVKLGIEVEKSEPSI
+600 VEKSEATI
-615 KVEKESDNYTKGSNE
+615 KAVKESDYFGKGSNE

-662 QLKELNSQLENLGL
+662 QLKELNSQLEDLGL
-676 QKIDLEVDDSG
+676 QKIDLEIDDDG

-716 MVEQFS
+716 MVEQFA
-722 QLAEILGDEN
+722 QLAEILGNEN

-787 PFGWLAFVGAGLA
+787 PFGWLAFLGAGLA
-800 TVATTIST
+800 AVATTIST

-819 GASHS
+819 GASHT
-824 GDKIVA
+824 GDKVLA

-840 KRQQG
+840 KRQQS
-845 NLFNLLDGNGIGHN
+845 NLFNLLDGNGIGQN
-859 TGGGKV
+859 ANGGKV

>member
-34 ALKLDLIKK
+34 AAKLDLIKK

-74 NKNDLFR
+74 NKNDLFKS
-81 TMTQQAGE
+81 MTQQAGE
-89 MSDSMADANQ
+89 MSDAMGDANQ

-110 LEASAQALQLVAGGA
+110 LEASAQALQLVAGSA

-135 GIEDEKVQQAMLKV
+135 GIEDEKIQQAMLKV

-202 GISTVARNAWNVTVA
+202 GISTIARNAWNVTVA

-228 LVLVAAAGLVT
+228 LVMVAAAGLVT

-254 NKAVSDGQKIE
+254 NKAVSDAQKIE

-311 GLGLSVNNLSDAE
+311 SLGLSVDNLSDAE
-324 NVFVENTSRVVA
+324 NVFVSNTSRVVA

-344 EAAQQALVETYKKYY
+344 EAAQQALVDTYKKYY

-374 KVKPGDKI
+374 KVKTGDKI

-397 SGWSSYTLSKQG
+397 SGWSSYTLTKQG
-409 AAKVNAYRNRQ
+409 AAKVNAYRSRQ

-442 YTDIIVDNTAI
+442 YTDIIVDNTEI

-466 NTGKGGGRTTTTKTT
+466 HTVKGGHTT
-481 PKTTPKTDKTEI
+481 PKTTPKPDKTEV
-493 FNPDSLKGLEQHLSK
+493 FDPTSLKGLEQHLSK
-508 LQEEQGKLNPLNT
+508 LQEEQGKLNPLST

-600 KVKLGIEVEKSEPSI
+600 KVKLGIEVEKSEPTI
-615 KVEKESDNYTKGSNE
+615 KAEKESDNYKQGSNE

-662 QLKELNSQLENLGL
+662 QLKDLNSQLENLGL
-676 QKIDLEVDDSG
+676 QKIDLEVDDDG

-702 LQNVTR
+702 LANVTK

-716 MVEQFS
+716 MVEQFA

-774 GFATASAQAASLG
+774 GFATASAQAAALG
-787 PFGWLAFVGAGLA
+787 PFGWLAFLGAGLA
-800 TVATTIST
+800 AVATTIST
-808 LKGFAEGGIIE
+808 IKGFAEGGIIE
-819 GASHS
+819 GASHT
-824 GDKIVA
+824 GDKVLA

-840 KRQQG
+840 KRQQS
-845 NLFNLLDGNGIGHN
+845 NLFNLLDGNGIGQN
-859 TGGGKV
+859 ANGGKV
-865 EFVIKGSTLKG
+865 EFVIKGSALKG

>member
-1 MASADLIMKLRG
+1 MANADLIMKLRG
-13 QDDLSKTIQGVKAEL
+13 QDDLSRTLQGVKAEL

-34 ALKLDLIKK
+34 ALKLDLIKR

-74 NKNDLFR
+74 NKNDLFK

-89 MSDSMADANQ
+89 MSDSIADANQ

-110 LEASAQALQLVAGGA
+110 LEASAQALQLVAGSA

-175 IKKIMMD
+175 VKKIMMD

-194 EGANAAAT
+194 EGVNAAAT
-202 GISTVARNAWNVTVA
+202 GVSTVARNAWNVTVA

-254 NKAVSDGQKIE
+254 NKAVSDAQKIE

-299 TKWIE
+299 IEWIK

-324 NVFVENTSRVVA
+324 NVFVSNTSRVVA

-344 EAAQQALVETYKKYY
+344 EAAQQALVDTYKKYY

-365 DTSTGDYYY
+365 DTSTGDYYHR
-374 KVKPGDKI
+374 VKAGDKI
-382 NQDEAKAAGLGKGDG
+382 DNDEARAAGVGRGDG
-397 SGWSSYTLSKQG
+397 GGGLSSYTLSKQG
-409 AAKVNAYRNRQ
+409 AAKVNAYRIRQ
-420 AVQKKNQRNNKLDT
+420 AKAKRNQRNNKLES
-434 DLKKSTDF
+434 DLKKNTDY
-442 YTDIIVDNTAI
+442 YTDIIVENNAI
-453 ANKTLTSGKKTGK
+453 ANQTLTGGKKTGK
-466 NTGKGGGRTTTTKTT
+466 HTGKGGGGHTTTTKTT
-481 PKTTPKTDKTEI
+481 TKTTPKTDKTEV
-493 FNPDSLKGLEQHLSK
+493 FDPSSLKGLEQHLSK
-508 LQEEQGKLNPLNT
+508 LQEEQSKLNPLDT
-521 DAVEKYKNA
+521 EAVEKFKTA
-530 IEETKKK
+530 IDDTKKK
-537 IEQTKIKLG
+537 IEATKIKLG

-551 KADENSLDALEDKL
+551 KS
-565 KELEDK
+565 
-571 RTKINVDD
+571 
-579 TDSISKINADIDV
+579 
-592 MKKDIEKK
+592 
-600 KVKLGIEVEKSEPSI
+600 VEKSEATI
-615 KVEKESDNYTKGSNE
+615 KAEKESDYFTKGSNE
-630 DKRLSYNNAQTKVS
+630 DKRLSYNNAQSKVS
-644 TMKQDFEI
+644 TMKSDFEI
-652 GIIGKDEFDS
+652 GIINKDEFDS
-662 QLKELNSQLENLGL
+662 QLKELNSQLEDLGL
-676 QKIDLEVDDSG
+676 QKIDIEIDDDG
-687 TIVDTS
+687 TIYDTS
-693 DRLKELKET
+693 DRLKELQET
-702 LQNVTR
+702 LANVTQ
-708 SMSGECGQ
+708 SMSGEVGQ
-716 MVEQFS
+716 MVEQFA

-774 GFATASAQAASLG
+774 GFATASAQAAALG

-800 TVATTIST
+800 AVATTIST

-819 GASHS
+819 GASHY

-840 KRQQG
+840 KRQQS
-845 NLFNLLDGNGIGHN
+845 NLFNLLDGNGIGQN
-859 TGGGKV
+859 ANGGKV
-865 EFVIKGSTLKG
+865 EFVIKGSALKG

>member
-13 QDDLSKTIQGVKAEL
+13 QDDLTKTIKGVKAEL

-34 ALKLDLIKK
+34 AAKLDLIKK

-51 SMPLKRQLRQV
+51 SIPVKRQLRQV
-62 KALLGEMNMQGL
+62 KELLAEMNMQGL
-74 NKNDLFR
+74 DKNDLFKS
-81 TMTQQAGE
+81 MTQQAGE
-89 MSDSMADANQ
+89 MSDAMGDANQ

-135 GIEDEKVQQAMLKV
+135 GVEDEKVQQAMLKV

-175 IKKIMMD
+175 VKKIMMD

-254 NKAVSDGQKIE
+254 NKAVSDSQKIE

-311 GLGLSVNNLSDAE
+311 GLGLSVNSLSDAE

-374 KVKPGDKI
+374 KVKGGQTISKR
-382 NQDEAKAAGLGKGDG
+382 EAMNAGVKVDTLGWTTDH
-397 SGWSSYTLSKQG
+397 TLTDDDAK
-409 AAKVNAYRNRQ
+409 KVNAYRNRQ
-420 AVQKKNQRNNKLDT
+420 AVNKKNQRNNKLDS
-434 DLKKSTDF
+434 DLKKDTDF
-442 YTDIIVDNTAI
+442 YTDIIVDNTDI
-453 ANKTLTSGKKTGK
+453 ANKTLKGGKH
-466 NTGKGGGRTTTTKTT
+466 TGKGGGRTTTKTT
-481 PKTTPKTDKTEI
+481 PKTTTKTDKTEV
-493 FNPDSLKGLEQHLSK
+493 FDPSSLKGLEQHLSK

-521 DAVEKYKNA
+521 EAVEKYKNA

-537 IEQTKIKLG
+537 IEDTKIKLG
-546 IEVDE
+546 VEVDE

-579 TDSISKINADIDV
+579 TDSVAKINADIDV

-600 KVKLGIEVEKSEPSI
+600 KVKLGIEVEKSEPTI
-615 KVEKESDNYTKGSNE
+615 KAEKESDNYTKGSNE

-662 QLKELNSQLENLGL
+662 QLKDLNKQLEDLGL
-676 QKIDLEVDDSG
+676 QKIDLEVDDDG

-702 LQNVTR
+702 LANVTQ

-716 MVEQFS
+716 MVEQFA

-774 GFATASAQAASLG
+774 GFATASAQAAALG

-840 KRQQG
+840 KRQQS
-845 NLFNLLDGNGIGHN
+845 NLFNLLDGNGIGQN
-859 TGGGKV
+859 TNGGKV
-865 EFVIKGSTLKG
+865 EFVIKGSALKG

>member
-13 QDDLSKTIQGVKAEL
+13 QDDLTKTINGVKAEL

-34 ALKLDLIKK
+34 AAKLDLIKK

-265 QDYSK
+265 QDYNK

-304 NNQSAMD
+304 NNQSAME

-324 NVFVENTSRVVA
+324 NVFVDNTSRVVA

-344 EAAQQALVETYKKYY
+344 EAAQQALVDTYKKYY

-374 KVKPGDKI
+374 KVKTGDKI

-397 SGWSSYTLSKQG
+397 SGWTSYTLSKQG
-409 AAKVNAYRNRQ
+409 AAKVNAYRSRQ
-420 AVQKKNQRNNKLDT
+420 AVQKKNKRNNKLES
-434 DLKKSTDF
+434 DLKKSTDY

-453 ANKTLTSGKKTGK
+453 ANKTLKGGKHTSKH
-466 NTGKGGGRTTTTKTT
+466 TGKGGGHTTKTT
-481 PKTTPKTDKTEI
+481 PKPDKTEV
-493 FNPDSLKGLEQHLSK
+493 FDPSSLKGLEQHLSK
-508 LQEEQGKLNPLNT
+508 LQEEQGKLNPLNAE
-521 DAVEKYKNA
+521 AVEKYKNA

-537 IEQTKIKLG
+537 IEETKIKLG
-546 IEVDE
+546 VEVDE
-551 KADENSLDALEDKL
+551 KANKNSLDALEDKL

-571 RTKINVDD
+571 RTKIDVDD

-600 KVKLGIEVEKSEPSI
+600 KVKLGIEVEKSEPTI
-615 KVEKESDNYTKGSNE
+615 KAEKESDNYKQGSNE

-662 QLKELNSQLENLGL
+662 QLKDLNKQLEDLGL
-676 QKIDLEVDDSG
+676 QKIDLEIDDDG

-702 LQNVTR
+702 LANVTQ

-716 MVEQFS
+716 MVEQFAK
-722 QLAEILGDEN
+722 LAEILGDEN

-787 PFGWLAFVGAGLA
+787 PFGWLAFLGAGLA
-800 TVATTIST
+800 AVATTIST

-819 GASHS
+819 GASHT
-824 GDKIVA
+824 GDKVLA

-840 KRQQG
+840 KRQQS
-845 NLFNLLDGNGIGHN
+845 NLFNLLDGNGIGQN
-859 TGGGKV
+859 ANGGKV

>member
-34 ALKLDLIKK
+34 AAKLDLIKK
-43 EFDRIKDS
+43 EFDKIKDS

-110 LEASAQALQLVAGGA
+110 LEASAQALQLVAGSA

-135 GIEDEKVQQAMLKV
+135 GIEDEKIQQAMLKV

-202 GISTVARNAWNVTVA
+202 GISTIARNAWNVTVA

-228 LVLVAAAGLVT
+228 LVMVAAAGLVT

-254 NKAVSDGQKIE
+254 NKAVSDAQKIE

-270 KVSSSTGEL
+270 KVSSATGEL

-299 TKWIE
+299 TKWIAE
-304 NNQSAMD
+304 NQSAMD

-324 NVFVENTSRVVA
+324 NVFVSNTSRVVA

-344 EAAQQALVETYKKYY
+344 EAAQQALVDTYKKYY

-374 KVKPGDKI
+374 KVKTGDKI

-397 SGWSSYTLSKQG
+397 SGWSSYTLTKQG
-409 AAKVNAYRNRQ
+409 AAKVNAYRSRQ

-442 YTDIIVDNTAI
+442 YTDIIVDNTEI

-466 NTGKGGGRTTTTKTT
+466 HTGKGGHTT
-481 PKTTPKTDKTEI
+481 PKTTPKPDKTEV
-493 FNPDSLKGLEQHLSK
+493 FDPSSLKGLEQHLSK

-537 IEQTKIKLG
+537 IESTKIKLG

-571 RTKINVDD
+571 RTKIDVDD

-600 KVKLGIEVEKSEPSI
+600 KIKLGIETEKSEPSI
-615 KVEKESDNYTKGSNE
+615 KAEKESDNYNKGSNE

-662 QLKELNSQLENLGL
+662 QLKDLNSQLENLGL
-676 QKIDLEVDDSG
+676 QKIDLEVDDDG

-702 LQNVTR
+702 LANVTK

-716 MVEQFS
+716 MVEQFA

-774 GFATASAQAASLG
+774 GFATASAQAAALG
-787 PFGWLAFVGAGLA
+787 PFGWLAFLGAGLA
-800 TVATTIST
+800 AVATTIST
-808 LKGFAEGGIIE
+808 IKGFAEGGIIE
-819 GASHS
+819 GASHT
-824 GDKIVA
+824 GDKVLA

-840 KRQQG
+840 KRQQS
-845 NLFNLLDGNGIGHN
+845 NLFNLLDGNGIGQN
-859 TGGGKV
+859 ANGGKV
-865 EFVIKGSTLKG
+865 EFVIKGSALKG

>member
-13 QDDLSKTIQGVKAEL
+13 QDDLSRTLQGVKAEL

-34 ALKLDLIKK
+34 AAKLDLIKK

-74 NKNDLFR
+74 NKNDLFK

-89 MSDSMADANQ
+89 MSDAMGDANQ

-188 ATNTVA
+188 AANTVA

-254 NKAVSDGQKIE
+254 NKAVSDAQKIE

-311 GLGLSVNNLSDAE
+311 SLGLSVNNLSDAE
-324 NVFVENTSRVVA
+324 NVFVSNTSRVVA

-397 SGWSSYTLSKQG
+397 SGWSEYTLSKQG
-409 AAKVNAYRNRQ
+409 AAKVNAYRIKQ
-420 AVQKKNQRNNKLDT
+420 ANAKRNQRNNKLDT
-434 DLKKSTDF
+434 DLKKSTDY

-453 ANKTLTSGKKTGK
+453 ANKTLTSGKHTSKH
-466 NTGKGGGRTTTTKTT
+466 TGKGGGRTTTTKTT
-481 PKTTPKTDKTEI
+481 PKTTPKPDKTEV
-493 FNPDSLKGLEQHLSK
+493 FDPASLKGLEQHLSK
-508 LQEEQGKLNPLNT
+508 LQEEQSKLNPLNT
-521 DAVEKYKNA
+521 EAVEKYKNA

-537 IEQTKIKLG
+537 IEDTKIKLG

-551 KADENSLDALEDKL
+551 KS
-565 KELEDK
+565 
-571 RTKINVDD
+571 
-579 TDSISKINADIDV
+579 
-592 MKKDIEKK
+592 
-600 KVKLGIEVEKSEPSI
+600 VEKSEATI
-615 KVEKESDNYTKGSNE
+615 KAVKESDYFGKGSNE

-644 TMKQDFEI
+644 TMKQDYEI

-662 QLKELNSQLENLGL
+662 QLKELNSQLEDLGL
-676 QKIDLEVDDSG
+676 QKIDLEIDDDG

-702 LQNVTR
+702 LQNVTQ

-716 MVEQFS
+716 MVEQFAK
-722 QLAEILGDEN
+722 LAEILGNEN
-732 ADSATKAAAGL
+732 ADGATKAAAGL

-787 PFGWLAFVGAGLA
+787 PFGWIAFLGAGLA
-800 TVATTIST
+800 AVATTIST
-808 LKGFAEGGIIE
+808 IKGFAEGGIIE

-824 GDKIVA
+824 GDNIVA

-840 KRQQG
+840 KRQQS
-845 NLFNLLDGNGIGHN
+845 NLFNLLDGNGIGQN
-859 TGGGKV
+859 ANGGKV

>member
-13 QDDLSKTIQGVKAEL
+13 QDDLTKTLQGVKAEL

-34 ALKLDLIKK
+34 AAKLDLIKK

-74 NKNDLFR
+74 NKNDLFKS
-81 TMTQQAGE
+81 MTQQAGE
-89 MSDSMADANQ
+89 MSDAMGDANQ

-265 QDYSK
+265 QDYNK

-279 VGKYQVLRREWLSLK
+279 VGKYQVLRRQWLSLK

-299 TKWIE
+299 IKWIE
-304 NNQSAMD
+304 ANQSAMD
-311 GLGLSVNNLSDAE
+311 SLGLSVNSLSDAE
-324 NVFVENTSRVVA
+324 NVFVENTSKVVA

-344 EAAQQALVETYKKYY
+344 EAAQQSLVETYKKYY

-397 SGWSSYTLSKQG
+397 SGWTSYTLTKQG

-453 ANKTLTSGKKTGK
+453 ANKTLASGKKTGK
-466 NTGKGGGRTTTTKTT
+466 HSTKGGGHTTKTT
-481 PKTTPKTDKTEI
+481 PKTTPNPDKTEVY
-493 FNPDSLKGLEQHLSK
+493 NPDSLKGLEQHLSK

-579 TDSISKINADIDV
+579 VDSISKINADIDV

-600 KVKLGIEVEKSEPSI
+600 KIKLGIETEKSEPTI
-615 KVEKESDNYTKGSNE
+615 KAEKESDNYKQGSNE

-676 QKIDLEVDDSG
+676 QKIDLEVDDDG

-693 DRLKELKET
+693 DRLKNLKET
-702 LQNVTR
+702 LANVTQ

-716 MVEQFS
+716 MVEQFA

-787 PFGWLAFVGAGLA
+787 PFGWLAFLGAGLA
-800 TVATTIST
+800 AVATTIST
-808 LKGFAEGGIIE
+808 IKGFAEGGIIE

-824 GDKIVA
+824 GDNIVA

-840 KRQQG
+840 KRQQS
-845 NLFNLLDGNGIGHN
+845 NLFNLLDGNGIGQN
-859 TGGGKV
+859 ANGGKV
-865 EFVIKGSTLKG
+865 EFVIKGSALKG

>member
-1 MASADLIMKLRG
+1 MASADLLMKLRG

-34 ALKLDLIKK
+34 AAKLDLIKK
-43 EFDRIKDS
+43 EFDRIKES

-74 NKNDLFR
+74 NKNDLFKS
-81 TMTQQAGE
+81 MTQQAGE
-89 MSDSMADANQ
+89 MSDAMGDANQ

-110 LEASAQALQLVAGGA
+110 LEASAQALQLVAGSA

-135 GIEDEKVQQAMLKV
+135 GIEDEKIQQAMLKV

-202 GISTVARNAWNVTVA
+202 GISTIARNAWNVTVA

-228 LVLVAAAGLVT
+228 LVMVAAAGLVT

-254 NKAVSDGQKIE
+254 NKAVSDAQKIE

-270 KVSSSTGEL
+270 KVASSTGEL

-304 NNQSAMD
+304 DNQSAMD

-324 NVFVENTSRVVA
+324 NVFVSNTSRVVA

-344 EAAQQALVETYKKYY
+344 EAAQQALVDTYKKYY

-374 KVKPGDKI
+374 KVKTGDKI

-397 SGWSSYTLSKQG
+397 SGWSSYTLTKQG
-409 AAKVNAYRNRQ
+409 AAKVNAYRIKQ
-420 AVQKKNQRNNKLDT
+420 ANAKRNQRNNKLES
-434 DLKKSTDF
+434 DLKKNTD
-442 YTDIIVDNTAI
+442 YYSDIIVENNAI

-466 NTGKGGGRTTTTKTT
+466 HTGKGGGHTTKTT
-481 PKTTPKTDKTEI
+481 PKPDKTEV
-493 FNPDSLKGLEQHLSK
+493 FDPSSLKGLEQHLSK
-508 LQEEQGKLNPLNT
+508 LQEEQGKLNPLST

-600 KVKLGIEVEKSEPSI
+600 KVKLGIEVEKSEPTI
-615 KVEKESDNYTKGSNE
+615 KAEKESDNYNKGSNE

-662 QLKELNSQLENLGL
+662 QLKDLNSQLENLGL
-676 QKIDLEVDDSG
+676 QKIDLEVDDDG

-702 LQNVTR
+702 LANVTK

-716 MVEQFS
+716 MVEQFA

-774 GFATASAQAASLG
+774 GFATASAQAAALG
-787 PFGWLAFVGAGLA
+787 PFGWLAFLGAGLA
-800 TVATTIST
+800 AVATTIST
-808 LKGFAEGGIIE
+808 IKGFAEGGIIE
-819 GASHS
+819 GASHT
-824 GDKIVA
+824 GDKVLA

-840 KRQQG
+840 KRQQS
-845 NLFNLLDGNGIGHN
+845 NLFNLLDGNGIGQN
-859 TGGGKV
+859 ANGGKV
-865 EFVIKGSTLKG
+865 EFVIKGSALKG

>member
-34 ALKLDLIKK
+34 AAKLDLIKK

-74 NKNDLFR
+74 NKNDLFKS
-81 TMTQQAGE
+81 MTQQAGE
-89 MSDSMADANQ
+89 MSDAMGDANQ

-254 NKAVSDGQKIE
+254 NKAVSDAQKIE

-324 NVFVENTSRVVA
+324 NVFVSNTSRVVA

-344 EAAQQALVETYKKYY
+344 EAAQQALVDTYKKYY

-374 KVKPGDKI
+374 KVKTGDKI

-397 SGWSSYTLSKQG
+397 SGWSSYTLTKQG
-409 AAKVNAYRNRQ
+409 AAKVNAYRSRQ

-466 NTGKGGGRTTTTKTT
+466 NTGKGGHTT
-481 PKTTPKTDKTEI
+481 PKTTPKTDKTEV
-493 FNPDSLKGLEQHLSK
+493 FDPSSLKGLEQHLSK

-521 DAVEKYKNA
+521 EAVEKYKNA

-565 KELEDK
+565 KELETK

-600 KVKLGIEVEKSEPSI
+600 KIKLGIETEKSEPTI
-615 KVEKESDNYTKGSNE
+615 KAEKESDNYTKGSNE
-630 DKRLSYNNAQTKVS
+630 DKRLSYNNAQSKVS

-662 QLKELNSQLENLGL
+662 QLKDLNKQLEDLGL
-676 QKIDLEVDDSG
+676 RTIDLDIDDNG

-702 LQNVTR
+702 LANVTK

-716 MVEQFS
+716 MVEQFA

-774 GFATASAQAASLG
+774 GFATASAQAAALG
-787 PFGWLAFVGAGLA
+787 PFGWLAFLGAGLA
-800 TVATTIST
+800 AVATTIST

-819 GASHS
+819 GASHT
-824 GDKIVA
+824 GDKVLA

-840 KRQQG
+840 KRQQS

-859 TGGGKV
+859 ANGGKV
-865 EFVIKGSTLKG
+865 EFVIKGSALKG
-876 VLNNYNDR
+876 VLNNYNDK

>member
-13 QDDLSKTIQGVKAEL
+13 QDDLTRTIQGVKAEL

-34 ALKLDLIKK
+34 AAKLDLIKK

-81 TMTQQAGE
+81 SMTQQAGE

-188 ATNTVA
+188 AANTVA
-194 EGANAAAT
+194 EGANATAT

-265 QDYSK
+265 QDYNK
-270 KVSSSTGEL
+270 KVSASSGEL

-299 TKWIE
+299 IKWIE
-304 NNQSAMD
+304 ANQSAMD
-311 GLGLSVNNLSDAE
+311 SLGLSVNSLSDAE

-397 SGWSSYTLSKQG
+397 SGWTSYTLTKQG
-409 AAKVNAYRNRQ
+409 AAKVNEYRIKQ
-420 AVQKKNQRNNKLDT
+420 ANAKRNQRNNKLDT

-453 ANKTLTSGKKTGK
+453 ANKTLKGGKHTGK
-466 NTGKGGGRTTTTKTT
+466 HTGKGGGHTTTTKTT
-481 PKTTPKTDKTEI
+481 PKPDKTEV
-493 FNPDSLKGLEQHLSK
+493 FDPSSLKGLEQHLSK
-508 LQEEQGKLNPLNT
+508 LQEEQGKLNPLDT
-521 DAVEKYKNA
+521 YAVEKYKNA

-537 IEQTKIKLG
+537 IEETKIKLG
-546 IEVDE
+546 VEVDE

-615 KVEKESDNYTKGSNE
+615 KAEKESDNYKQGSNE

-676 QKIDLEVDDSG
+676 QKIDLEVDDDG

-693 DRLKELKET
+693 DRLKNLKET
-702 LQNVTR
+702 LANVTQ

-716 MVEQFS
+716 MVEQFA

-743 VTMGEALQKI
+743 VTMGDALQKI

-774 GFATASAQAASLG
+774 GFATASAQAAALG

-840 KRQQG
+840 KRQQS
-845 NLFNLLDGNGIGHN
+845 NLFNLLDGNGIGQN
-859 TGGGKV
+859 ANGGKV

>member
-13 QDDLSKTIQGVKAEL
+13 QDDLTKTINGVKAEL

-34 ALKLDLIKK
+34 AAKLDLIKK

-74 NKNDLFR
+74 NKNDLFK

-188 ATNTVA
+188 AANTVA
-194 EGANAAAT
+194 EGANATAT

-254 NKAVSDGQKIE
+254 NKAVSDAQKIE

-311 GLGLSVNNLSDAE
+311 SLGLSVNNLSDAE
-324 NVFVENTSRVVA
+324 NVFVSNTSRVVA

-344 EAAQQALVETYKKYY
+344 EAAQQALVDTYKKYY

-374 KVKPGDKI
+374 KVKTGDKI

-397 SGWSSYTLSKQG
+397 SGWTSYTLSKQG
-409 AAKVNAYRNRQ
+409 AAKVNAYRSRQ
-420 AVQKKNQRNNKLDT
+420 AVQKKNQRNNKLDS
-434 DLKKSTDF
+434 DLKKSTDY

-466 NTGKGGGRTTTTKTT
+466 HTGKGGGHTVKTT
-481 PKTTPKTDKTEI
+481 PKTTPKTDKTEV
-493 FNPDSLKGLEQHLSK
+493 FDPSSLKGLEQHLSK
-508 LQEEQGKLNPLNT
+508 LQEEQSKLNPLNT
-521 DAVEKYKNA
+521 EAVEKYKNA
-530 IEETKKK
+530 IDDTKKK

-551 KADENSLDALEDKL
+551 KS
-565 KELEDK
+565 
-571 RTKINVDD
+571 
-579 TDSISKINADIDV
+579 
-592 MKKDIEKK
+592 
-600 KVKLGIEVEKSEPSI
+600 VEKSEPTI
-615 KVEKESDNYTKGSNE
+615 KAEKESDNYTKGSNE

-662 QLKELNSQLENLGL
+662 QLKELNSQLEDLGL
-676 QKIDLEVDDSG
+676 QKIDLEVDDDG
-687 TIVDTS
+687 TIIDTS
-693 DRLKELKET
+693 DRLKNLKET
-702 LQNVTR
+702 LANVTK

-716 MVEQFS
+716 MIEQFA

-774 GFATASAQAASLG
+774 GFATASAQAAALG

-819 GASHS
+819 GASYS

-830 RVNAGEMVLN
+830 RVNAGEMILN
-840 KRQQG
+840 KRQQS
-845 NLFNLLDGNGIGHN
+845 NLFNLLDGNGIGQN
-859 TGGGKV
+859 ANGGKV
-865 EFVIKGSTLKG
+865 EFVIKGSALKG
-876 VLNNYNDR
+876 VLNNYNDK

>member
-13 QDDLSKTIQGVKAEL
+13 QDDLTKTIKGVKAEL

-34 ALKLDLIKK
+34 AAKLDLIKK

-175 IKKIMMD
+175 VKKIMMD

-254 NKAVSDGQKIE
+254 NKAVSDAQKIE

-270 KVSSSTGEL
+270 KVSSSSGEL

-324 NVFVENTSRVVA
+324 NVFVSNTSRVVA

-344 EAAQQALVETYKKYY
+344 EAAQQALVDTYKKYY

-374 KVKPGDKI
+374 KVKTGDKI

-409 AAKVNAYRNRQ
+409 AAKVNAYRSRQ

-453 ANKTLTSGKKTGK
+453 ANKTLRSGKKTGK
-466 NTGKGGGRTTTTKTT
+466 NTGKGGGYTTKTNL
-481 PKTTPKTDKTEI
+481 KTDKTEV
-493 FNPDSLKGLEQHLSK
+493 FDPSSLKGLEQHLSK
-508 LQEEQGKLNPLNT
+508 LQEEQGKLNPLST
-521 DAVEKYKNA
+521 EAVEKYKNA

-551 KADENSLDALEDKL
+551 KADENSLDSLEDKL

-579 TDSISKINADIDV
+579 TDSVAKINADIDV

-600 KVKLGIEVEKSEPSI
+600 KVKLGIEVEKSEPTI
-615 KVEKESDNYTKGSNE
+615 KAEKESDNYTKGSNE

-644 TMKQDFEI
+644 TMKSDFEI

-662 QLKELNSQLENLGL
+662 QLKELNSQLEDLGL
-676 QKIDLEVDDSG
+676 QKIDLEVDDDG

-702 LQNVTR
+702 LANVTQ

-716 MVEQFS
+716 MVEQFG

-819 GASHS
+819 GASHT
-824 GDKIVA
+824 GDKVLA

-840 KRQQG
+840 KRQQS
-845 NLFNLLDGNGIGHN
+845 NLFNLLDGNGIGQN
-859 TGGGKV
+859 ANGGKV
-865 EFVIKGSTLKG
+865 EFVIKGSALKG

>member
-89 MSDSMADANQ
+89 MSDAMGDANQ

-270 KVSSSTGEL
+270 KVSSATGEL

-324 NVFVENTSRVVA
+324 NVFVSNTSRVVA

-344 EAAQQALVETYKKYY
+344 EAAQQALVDTYKKYY

-374 KVKPGDKI
+374 KVKAGDKI
-382 NQDEAKAAGLGKGDG
+382 DNDEAKAAGLGKGDG
-397 SGWSSYTLSKQG
+397 SGWTSYTLSKQG
-409 AAKVNAYRNRQ
+409 AAKVNAYRSRQ
-420 AVQKKNQRNNKLDT
+420 AVLKKNQRNNKLDS

-466 NTGKGGGRTTTTKTT
+466 NTGKGGGHTT
-481 PKTTPKTDKTEI
+481 KTTPKTDKTEV

-521 DAVEKYKNA
+521 EAVEKYKNA

-537 IEQTKIKLG
+537 IEETKIKLG

-551 KADENSLDALEDKL
+551 KADENSLDSLEDKL

-579 TDSISKINADIDV
+579 TDSISKINADIDI

-652 GIIGKDEFDS
+652 GIINKDEFDS
-662 QLKELNSQLENLGL
+662 QLKELNSQLEDLGL
-676 QKIDLEVDDSG
+676 QKIDLEVDDDG

-702 LQNVTR
+702 LQNVTK

-774 GFATASAQAASLG
+774 GFATASAQAAALG
-787 PFGWLAFVGAGLA
+787 PFGWLAFLGAGLA
-800 TVATTIST
+800 AVATTIST
-808 LKGFAEGGIIE
+808 IKGFAEGGIIE
-819 GASHS
+819 GASHT
-824 GDKIVA
+824 GDKVLA

-840 KRQQG
+840 KRQQS
-845 NLFNLLDGNGIGHN
+845 NLFNLLDGNGIGQN
-859 TGGGKV
+859 ANGGKV
-865 EFVIKGSTLKG
+865 EFVIKGSALKG

>member
-13 QDDLSKTIQGVKAEL
+13 QDDLSRTLQGVKAEL

-34 ALKLDLIKK
+34 AAKLDLIKR

-74 NKNDLFR
+74 DKNDLFR
-81 TMTQQAGE
+81 SMTQQAGE
-89 MSDSMADANQ
+89 MSDAMADANQ

-175 IKKIMMD
+175 VKKIMMD

-188 ATNTVA
+188 ATNTVV

-202 GISTVARNAWNVTVA
+202 GVSTVARNAWNVTVA

-265 QDYSK
+265 QDYNK

-279 VGKYQVLRREWLSLK
+279 VGKYQVLRRQWLSLK

-311 GLGLSVNNLSDAE
+311 NLGLSVNNLSDAE
-324 NVFVENTSRVVA
+324 NVFVSNTSRVVA

-344 EAAQQALVETYKKYY
+344 EAAQQALVDTYKKYY

-365 DTSTGDYYY
+365 DTSTGDFYHR
-374 KVKPGDKI
+374 VKAGDKI
-382 NQDEAKAAGLGKGDG
+382 DNDEARAAGLGRGDG
-397 SGWSSYTLSKQG
+397 GGGLSSYKLSAQG
-409 AAKVNAYRNRQ
+409 AAKVNAYRIKQ
-420 AVQKKNQRNNKLDT
+420 AKAKRDQRNNKLDS
-434 DLKKSTDF
+434 DLKKNTD
-442 YTDIIVDNTAI
+442 YYSNIIVENNAI
-453 ANKTLTSGKKTGK
+453 ANKTLTGGKKTGK
-466 NTGKGGGRTTTTKTT
+466 HTGKGGGHTTQKTT
-481 PKTTPKTDKTEI
+481 PKTTTTKPDKTEV
-493 FNPDSLKGLEQHLSK
+493 FDPLSLKGLEQHLSK
-508 LQEEQGKLNPLNT
+508 LQEEQSKLNPLNT

-537 IEQTKIKLG
+537 IEETKIKLG

-551 KADENSLDALEDKL
+551 KS
-565 KELEDK
+565 
-571 RTKINVDD
+571 
-579 TDSISKINADIDV
+579 
-592 MKKDIEKK
+592 
-600 KVKLGIEVEKSEPSI
+600 VEKSEATI
-615 KVEKESDNYTKGSNE
+615 KAVKESDNFAIGSNE
-630 DKRLSYNNAQTKVS
+630 DKRLSYNNAQSKVS
-644 TMKQDFEI
+644 TMKSDFEI
-652 GIIGKDEFDS
+652 GIINKEEFDS
-662 QLKELNSQLENLGL
+662 QLKELNSQLEELGL
-676 QKIDLEVDDSG
+676 QTIDLEIDDNG
-687 TIVDTS
+687 TIYNTS
-693 DRLKELKET
+693 DRLKELQET
-702 LQNVTR
+702 LANVTQ
-708 SMSGECGQ
+708 SMSGEVGQ

-732 ADSATKAAAGL
+732 ADATTKTAAGL

-774 GFATASAQAASLG
+774 GFATASAQAAALG

-819 GASHS
+819 GASHT
-824 GDKIVA
+824 GDKVLA

-840 KRQQG
+840 KRQQS
-845 NLFNLLDGNGIGHN
+845 NLFNLLDGNGIGHGAN
-859 TGGGKV
+859 SGKV

>member
-13 QDDLSKTIQGVKAEL
+13 QDDLSKTLQGVKAEL

-34 ALKLDLIKK
+34 AAKLDLIKK

-89 MSDSMADANQ
+89 MSDAMGDANQ

-135 GIEDEKVQQAMLKV
+135 GIEDEKVQLAMLKV

-202 GISTVARNAWNVTVA
+202 GISTIARNAWNVTVA

-228 LVLVAAAGLVT
+228 LVMVAAAGLVT

-254 NKAVSDGQKIE
+254 NKAVSDAQKIE

-270 KVSSSTGEL
+270 KVSSATGEL

-299 TKWIE
+299 TKWIAE
-304 NNQSAMD
+304 NQSAMD

-324 NVFVENTSRVVA
+324 NVFVSNTSRVVA

-344 EAAQQALVETYKKYY
+344 EAAQQALVDTYKKYY

-374 KVKPGDKI
+374 KVKTGDKI

-397 SGWSSYTLSKQG
+397 SGWSSYTLTKQG
-409 AAKVNAYRNRQ
+409 AAKVNAYRSRQ

-442 YTDIIVDNTAI
+442 YTDIIVDNTEI

-466 NTGKGGGRTTTTKTT
+466 HTVKGGHTT
-481 PKTTPKTDKTEI
+481 PKTTPKPDKTEV
-493 FNPDSLKGLEQHLSK
+493 FDPSSLKGLEQHLSK

-521 DAVEKYKNA
+521 EAVEKYKNA

-551 KADENSLDALEDKL
+551 KTDENSLDALEDKL

-571 RTKINVDD
+571 RTKIDVDD

-600 KVKLGIEVEKSEPSI
+600 KIKLGIETEKSEPSI
-615 KVEKESDNYTKGSNE
+615 KAEKESDNYNKGSNE

-662 QLKELNSQLENLGL
+662 QLKDLNKQLEELGL
-676 QKIDLEVDDSG
+676 QKIDLEVDDNG

-702 LQNVTR
+702 LANVTK

-716 MVEQFS
+716 MVEQFA

-774 GFATASAQAASLG
+774 GFATASAQAAALG
-787 PFGWLAFVGAGLA
+787 PFGWLAFLGAGLA
-800 TVATTIST
+800 AVATTIST
-808 LKGFAEGGIIE
+808 IKGFAEGGIIE
-819 GASHS
+819 GASHT
-824 GDKIVA
+824 GDKVLA

-840 KRQQG
+840 KRQQS
-845 NLFNLLDGNGIGHN
+845 NLFNLLDGNGIGQN
-859 TGGGKV
+859 ANGGKV
-865 EFVIKGSTLKG
+865 EFVIKGSALKG